1 MTGDKGSGFVREL
14 GMFDSV
20 MIVIGTMIGSGI
32 FIVSAAMARVIGSS
46 GWLLVAWLVTGLL
59 TIAAAIS
66 YGELASM
73 MPEAGGMYVYLREAF
88 SPLWGFLYGW
98 TLFTVIQTGT
108 IAAVCV
114 AFARFAGILFPAIS
128 EQSYLIPPIHI
139 SSGYAISLSTAQLVA
154 IGVIVLLTW
163 TNSLGIRYGKIV
175 QNLFTVAKTGALAGL
190 ILAGVLAGR
199 NSAALERNFAHFWQQ
214 TDLTPV
220 SAGLTAATAFG
231 LFIAIC
237 VSQSGSLFSAD
248 SWHDITFAAGEVK
261 DPRRTLP
268 KALIIGT
275 VVVIVL
281 YLLANVSYLLTLPL
295 GAIQHAPEDRV
306 ATAVLN
312 AMAPGWGALLMAIAI
327 MISTF
332 GCANS
337 LVLAGPRVYYA
348 MANNGLFLRTAATL
362 NKAKVPGRSLL
373 VQGIW
378 ASALV
383 LPRTFDVHTREY
395 GNLYSNLLDYV
406 ISSALIFYIL
416 TIAGVI
422 RLRRMRPDA
431 ERPYRTL
438 GYPFVPLVYIVGAA
452 AILLALFLYR
462 PSSTWPGLLIVVVGV
477 PVYIAMKKRNEQ
489 RVRASERLLLEES
502 FNKLE
507 FRVGKRS
514 SKPPDRD

>member
-1 MTGDKGSGFVREL
+1 MDHSASVTDRVAKTTGFIREL
-14 GMFDSV
+14 GTFDSV

-32 FIVSAAMARVIGSS
+32 FLVPADMSRTVGSA
-46 GWLLVAWLVTGLL
+46 GWLLVAWLVTGVL
-59 TIAAAIS
+59 TITAAIS

-73 MPEAGGMYVYLREAF
+73 IPEAGGMYVYLREAF

-108 IAAVCV
+108 IAAVAV

-128 EQSYLIPPIHI
+128 EQRYIISPIHI
-139 SSGYAISLSTAQLVA
+139 SSGYAISLSTAQLLA
-154 IGVIVLLTW
+154 IAVIALLTW
-163 TNSLGIRYGKIV
+163 SNSLGIRYGKIV
-175 QNLFTVAKTGALAGL
+175 QNLFTVAKTGALGGL
-190 ILAGVLAGR
+190 ILLGIFWGR
-199 NSAALERNFAHFWQQ
+199 NAAAVHANFDHLWQQ
-214 TDLTPV
+214 TNLTPI
-220 SAGLTAATAFG
+220 SAGLTAASAFG

-268 KALIIGT
+268 RALIIGT

-281 YLLANVSYLLTLPL
+281 YLLANVAYLLTLPL
-295 GAIQHAPEDRV
+295 PAIQNAPSDRV
-306 ATAVLN
+306 ATAMIN
-312 AMAPGWGALLMAIAI
+312 AIAPGFGGIVMAVAI

-332 GCANS
+332 GCDNS
-337 LVLAGPRVYYA
+337 LILAGARVYYA
-348 MANNGLFLRTAATL
+348 MARSGLFLRAAGTL
-362 NKAKVPGRSLL
+362 NKAHVPGRSLL

-378 ASALV
+378 ASVLV
-383 LPRTFDVHTREY
+383 LPRTFDSATQEY
-395 GNLYSNLLDYV
+395 GNLYSNLLNYV

-422 RLRRMRPDA
+422 RLRQTKPNI

-438 GYPFVPLVYIVGAA
+438 GYPFVPILYIIGAA

-462 PSSTWPGLLIVVVGV
+462 ASSTWPGLVIVLLGV
-477 PVYIAMKKRNEQ
+477 PVY
-489 RVRASERLLLEES
+489 VLLRRRGAT
-502 FNKLE
+502 E
-507 FRVGKRS
+507 F
-514 SKPPDRD
+514 